1 MKALQR
7 LCPLAGLKA
16 CVCLAFLLAGCESRS
31 ISDSGYRHHGYYGY
45 YGEGGPKTG
54 YRGELNEFNVL
65 GVERGGQITEEQIVK
80 SLDSAARIKLRK
92 GSSILLIQSGA
103 LQPDPPMRRAL
114 ETHFN
119 VLPFSGQPP
128 RTNSESYAKSLRL
141 AAAQAGCET
150 ILCYWGTL
158 ESARRDLDTKTIS
171 WVPIVGWMVPDEKQ
185 QMRIQLKMAVIEVR
199 TGHWTMFAPE
209 SFERHAMSDMLSR
222 ESSDQGQ
229 VEKLKKLA
237 YEAVAED
244 LTKIYA
250 N

>member
-1 MKALQR
+1 MTTLRR
-7 LCPLAGLKA
+7 LCPWAGLTA
-16 CVCLAFLLAGCESRS
+16 CVSLVLFLAGCESRS
-31 ISDSGYRHHGYYGY
+31 ISDSSYRRHGHYTGS
-45 YGEGGPKTG
+45 KVG
-54 YRGELNEFNVL
+54 YRGELNEFDVL
-65 GVERGGQITEEQIVK
+65 GVERGAQITEEQIVR

-103 LQPDPPMRRAL
+103 AQPDPPMRQAL

-119 VLPFSGQPP
+119 VVPFSGQPP

-150 ILCYWGTL
+150 ILCFWGTL

-171 WVPIVGWMVPDEKQ
+171 WVPIVGWVVPDERQ
-185 QMRIQLKMAVIEVR
+185 HMRIQLKMAVIEVR

-209 SFERHAMSDMLSR
+209 SFESRAMSDKLSR

-229 VEKLKKLA
+229 VHKLKKLS
-237 YEAVAED
+237 YEAVATD

>member
-1 MKALQR
+1 MTLR
-7 LCPLAGLKA
+7 RFCSLACLTA
-16 CVCLAFLLAGCESRS
+16 FVSLAFLFAGCETRS
-31 ISDSGYRHHGYYGY
+31 ISDSGYRHHGYGY
-45 YGEGGPKTG
+45 SGGSKVG
-54 YRGELNEFNVL
+54 YQGELNEFDVL
-65 GVERGGQITEEQIVK
+65 GVERGGQITEEQIVR
-80 SLDSAARIKLRK
+80 SLESASRLKLRK
-92 GSSILLIQSGA
+92 GSSVLLIQSGA
-103 LQPDPPMRRAL
+103 PQPDPAMRRAL
-114 ETHFN
+114 ELNFN

-158 ESARRDLDTKTIS
+158 ESARRDLETKSIS
-171 WVPIVGWMVPDEKQ
+171 WVPIVGWVVPDERQ

-209 SFERHAMSDMLSR
+209 SFESRAMSDQLRR

-237 YEAVAED
+237 YEAVASD

>member
-1 MKALQR
+1 MRALQR
-7 LCPLAGLKA
+7 LCSLAGLTA
-16 CVCLAFLLAGCESRS
+16 CVCLAFLLAGCETRS
-31 ISDSGYRHHGYYGY
+31 ISDSGYRRHRNQ
-45 YGEGGPKTG
+45 EASKSG
-54 YRGELNEFNVL
+54 YRGELNEFDVL
-65 GVERGGQITEEQIVK
+65 GVERGGRITEEQIAQ
-80 SLDSAARIKLRK
+80 SLDAAARIKLRK
-92 GSSILLIQSGA
+92 GSSVLLIQSGA
-103 LQPDPPMRRAL
+103 QHPDPPMRRAL

-150 ILCYWGTL
+150 ILCYWGSL

-171 WVPIVGWMVPDEKQ
+171 WVPIVGWVVPDERQ
-185 QMRIQLKMAVIEVR
+185 HMRIQLKMAVIDVR

-209 SFERHAMSDMLSR
+209 SFESRTMSDKFSR
-222 ESSDQGQ
+222 EASDQGQ

-237 YEAVAED
+237 YEAVAND

>member
-7 LCPLAGLKA
+7 LCPLAGLTA
-16 CVCLAFLLAGCESRS
+16 CVCLAFFLAGCESRS
-31 ISDSGYRHHGYYGY
+31 ISDSSYRRHGYYG
-45 YGEGGPKTG
+45 GDGPRTG
-54 YRGELNEFNVL
+54 YRGELNEFDVL
-65 GVERGGQITEEQIVK
+65 GVERGGQITDEQIAK

-103 LQPDPPMRRAL
+103 LQPDPPMLRAL
-114 ETHFN
+114 EAHFN

-185 QMRIQLKMAVIEVR
+185 HMRIQLKMAVIEVR

-209 SFERHAMSDMLSR
+209 SFEGRAMSDMLSR

-237 YEAVAED
+237 YEAVAND

>member
-1 MKALQR
+1 MTPLRR
-7 LCPLAGLKA
+7 LCPLAGLTA
-16 CVCLAFLLAGCESRS
+16 CVLVILGFSGCESRS
-31 ISDSGYRHHGYYGY
+31 ISDSSYRRHSYAGVS
-45 YGEGGPKTG
+45 KVG
-54 YRGELNEFNVL
+54 YRGELNEFDVL
-65 GVERGGQITEEQIVK
+65 GVGRGSQITEEQIVR

-103 LQPDPPMRRAL
+103 PQPDPAMRRAL
-114 ETHFN
+114 EPNFN

-150 ILCYWGTL
+150 ILCCWGTL

-171 WVPIVGWMVPDEKQ
+171 WVPIVGWVVPDERQ
-185 QMRIQLKMAVIEVR
+185 HMRIQLKMAVIDVR
-199 TGHWTMFAPE
+199 TGNWTMFAPE
-209 SFERHAMSDMLSR
+209 SFESRAMSDKLSR

-237 YEAVAED
+237 YEAVATD